1 MTSRHWIQRAARR
14 EGLEGADNIRIVPL
28 ATAAQAWEAAMQAC
42 SVDAPTLAAALAR
55 SFRTQ
60 VADLSLAEPTATKL
74 LPASVARRYQV
85 FPLRDQD
92 RALVVATAD
101 PTNIQA
107 EKEIGFASGRTPH
120 LQIAP
125 PDAIS
130 SAIEASYSPDRVAEA
145 LLEGVSEQVD
155 QLIEVV
161 GVSDEPEEI
170 SAEESATGPV
180 VRLTNL
186 ILLEAI
192 ERGASDIHI
201 QPVATGGVVR
211 YRVDGVLRS
220 GMQMPNPVL
229 TRVVSRIK
237 VMSRLDIAD
246 RLRPQDGRARM
257 VVEGQA
263 YDLRISTVPTR
274 RAEKVVVRVLST
286 TQTHALEDTHIH
298 AYEIERLRQVLTN
311 RDGIFV
317 VTGPTGSGKTTTMY
331 AALREI
337 ATEDVNIMTVE
348 DPIEY
353 DLPGLTQI
361 QVEPK
366 QGVTFGSALRAIL
379 RQDPDVVF
387 VGEIRDRETAETAAQ
402 ASLTGHLVL
411 ATLHTNDAV
420 SAIRRFTDLGLDNAT
435 VADTLRAGFAQ
446 RLLRRVCPACA
457 QPVRGPLS
465 AVEEFLSQRYGVA
478 PTVRA
483 MGCDDCHHQGY
494 RGRLPVVELFL
505 SSLRVQKMIIE
516 GATMRA
522 IREQV
527 RSEGMRTLL
536 EAALQRVRDG
546 ETTLEEV
553 ARVVGDEG
561 EGSLRSVPLP
571 EVGELDGHPPQAP
584 AKAPAPVPTPT
595 IRPAPMPDLGEDDA
609 DAAPH
614 VLVVDDDGASRAIAR
629 GLLEREGY
637 RVSEAAD
644 GSEGLVMLRRGEAFD
659 LMVLDL
665 DMPTLGGRE
674 TLRAVRG
681 SVSTAGLPIVVLTGT
696 QDPGA
701 EIELME
707 QGADDYI
714 HKPIDPPRFVTRV
727 KATLRRAG
735 G

>member
-1 MTSRHWIQRAARR
+1 MTVRHWIQRAAKR
-14 EGLEGADNIRIVPL
+14 EGLKGADDIRIL
-28 ATAAQAWEAAMQAC
+28 AHASVTDAWEETMRAC
-42 SVDAPTLAAALAR
+42 GVDAPTLAAALAR

-60 VADLSLAEPTATKL
+60 VADFSLAEPTATKL

-85 FPLRDQD
+85 FPLRDAD

-107 EKEIGFASGRTPH
+107 EKEVGFASGRTPH
-120 LQIAP
+120 VQIAP
-125 PDAIS
+125 PPAIY

-145 LLEGVSEQVD
+145 LLQGVSESVD
-155 QLIEVV
+155 HLIEVV

-170 SAEESATGPV
+170 TAEESATGPV

-201 QPVATGGVVR
+201 QPMANGGVVR
-211 YRVDGVLRS
+211 YRVDGVLRN
-220 GMQMPNPVL
+220 GMQMPPPVL

-257 VVEGQA
+257 VVEGEA

-286 TQTHALEDTHIH
+286 TQTHALEDTNIH
-298 AYEIERLRQVLTN
+298 AQEVERLRQVLSN

-366 QGVTFGSALRAIL
+366 QGVTFASALRAIL

-387 VGEIRDRETAETAAQ
+387 VGEIRDQETAETAAQ

-420 SAIRRFTDLGLDNAT
+420 GAIRRFTDLGLDNAT

-446 RLLRRVCPACA
+446 RLLRRVCRACA
-457 QPVRGPLS
+457 QPMRGPLS
-465 AVEEFLSQRYGVA
+465 AVEEFLSGRYGIQ

-483 MGCDDCHHQGY
+483 IGCEECHHQGY

-505 SSLRVQKMIIE
+505 SSLTVQRMILD
-516 GATMRA
+516 GAPMRA

-561 EGSLRSVPLP
+561 DGSLRSVPLTEIP
-571 EVGELDGHPPQAP
+571 EADPRTLLPPSRAATAP
-584 AKAPAPVPTPT
+584 TQTIRAVPAPD
-595 IRPAPMPDLGEDDA
+595 IREDA
-609 DAAPH
+609 DEAAPH

-644 GSEGLVMLRRGEAFD
+644 GSEGLVLLARGETFD

-696 QDPGA
+696 RDPRA

>member
-1 MTSRHWIQRAARR
+1 MTSRHWIQHAAKR
-14 EGLEGADNIRIVPL
+14 EGLEGADDIRTL
-28 ATAAQAWEAAMQAC
+28 AHATVREAWEAAMSAC
-42 SVDAPTLAAALAR
+42 SVDAPTLAAVLAR

-60 VADLSLAEPTATKL
+60 VADFSLAEPTAAKL

-85 FPLRDQD
+85 FPLRDWD

-101 PTNIQA
+101 PTNNQA

-125 PDAIS
+125 PDEIA
-130 SAIEASYSPDRVAEA
+130 SAIDASYSPDRVAEA
-145 LLEGVSEQVD
+145 LLEGVSESVD
-155 QLIEVV
+155 NIIEVV
-161 GVSDEPEEI
+161 GFTDEPEEV

-257 VVEGQA
+257 LVEGQA

-274 RAEKVVVRVLST
+274 RAEKVVVRVLSPA
-286 TQTHALEDTHIH
+286 QTHALEDTHIH
-298 AYEIERLRQVLTN
+298 PAEVERLRQVLSN

-387 VGEIRDRETAETAAQ
+387 VGEIRDEETAETAAQ

-446 RLLRRVCPACA
+446 RLLRRVCPRCA

-465 AVEEFLSQRYGVA
+465 AIEEFLAQRYGVQ

-483 MGCDDCHHQGY
+483 TGCHECQHHGY

-505 SSLRVQKMIIE
+505 SSLAVQRMIIE
-516 GATMRA
+516 GASMRA

-527 RSEGMRTLL
+527 RAEGMRTLL

-571 EVGELDGHPPQAP
+571 SATEIHDHRESAP
-584 AKAPAPVPTPT
+584 MRPAQPTPT
-595 IRPAPMPDLGEDDA
+595 IRPVPPLELGEDD
-609 DAAPH
+609 DEAAPH

-644 GSEGLVMLRRGEAFD
+644 GSESLVMLARGEAFD

-681 SVSTAGLPIVVLTGT
+681 SVSTAGLPVVVLTGT
-696 QDPGA
+696 QDPQA

-714 HKPIDPPRFVTRV
+714 RKPIDPPRFVTRV